1 MRAGVVAGL
10 PVAAA
15 VVDAVCG
22 DAASAFEHLVTDGDR
37 VEPGTAVARVHA
49 PTRLLL
55 TAERSAL
62 NLLCH
67 LSGVATLTRRWVDA
81 LAGTATVVRDTRKTT
96 PGLRA
101 LEKYAVRVGGGA
113 NHRMGLS
120 DAALVK
126 DNHVAAAGGVAAA
139 FAAVRSLAA
148 SIPVEIE
155 VDSLAGLTE
164 ALAAGADTVLLDNF
178 TPALMTDAVALRDR
192 LAPGVTLEAS
202 GGLSLA
208 VAAEVGATG
217 VDFVAVGELT
227 HSAPVLDLG
236 LDLGTASDSRLRLRS
251 VHGQRECAS
260 RPCAGSTRRP
270 SRPRWCCA
278 TSTPAR
284 VVAIGRGAHPPT
296 EPPVSEQD
304 PAAWWAALRTALA
317 DIEPGL
323 RQRVVGIA
331 VGGQQHGLVVTDA
344 TGRPLR
350 PAPLWNDT
358 TSADQATRLVE
369 TFGAAWWAQRCGS
382 LPVAAFTITKLAALR
397 ERHPDVFDAVA
408 RVMLPHD
415 WLTFGLCGEHVTD
428 RGDASGTGWFDTG
441 RDAYSAELIA
451 TVVGEAAAA
460 AWLDRLPAVRPPF
473 AAVGTL
479 LAATA
484 EQLGLPSGI
493 PVGPG
498 SGDNMAAALGIGL
511 GVGEVAVSLGTSG
524 TVYTVSPTPTH
535 DTEGF
540 VAGFADASGRFL
552 PLVCT
557 LNATKVTDTVAGWLG
572 RDAGEFAELAQSA
585 DPAATQPV
593 VVPYFDGERTPNLPT
608 ATGSVH
614 GLRPS
619 TSAADIARAAH
630 LGVLCGLLDG
640 RDELAHAGA
649 PVTGAVRLVGGG
661 ANSPAYRQLLADL
674 VGDTIVV
681 PTVVEA
687 VATGACVQAAVVAGG
702 GTADDVVERWRL
714 GEGIDVTPRP
724 GVDGSA
730 CREAY
735 AAAVTGM
742 TVARSEAM
750 MGS

>member
-1 MRAGVVAGL
+1 MSSL
-10 PVAAA
+10 
-15 VVDAVCG
+15 VCG
-22 DAASAFEHLVTDGDR
+22 
-37 VEPGTAVARVHA
+37 
-49 PTRLLL
+49 
-55 TAERSAL
+55 
-62 NLLCH
+62 
-67 LSGVATLTRRWVDA
+67 
-81 LAGTATVVRDTRKTT
+81 
-96 PGLRA
+96 
-101 LEKYAVRVGGGA
+101 
-113 NHRMGLS
+113 
-120 DAALVK
+120 
-126 DNHVAAAGGVAAA
+126 
-139 FAAVRSLAA
+139 
-148 SIPVEIE
+148 
-155 VDSLAGLTE
+155 VDSSTQS
-164 ALAAGADTVLLDNF
+164 TKV
-178 TPALMTDAVALRDR
+178 VLRD
-192 LAPGVTLEAS
+192 VDT
-202 GGLSLA
+202 
-208 VAAEVGATG
+208 GA
-217 VDFVAVGELT
+217 
-227 HSAPVLDLG
+227 
-236 LDLGTASDSRLRLRS
+236 
-251 VHGQRECAS
+251 
-260 RPCAGSTRRP
+260 
-270 SRPRWCCA
+270 
-278 TSTPAR
+278 

-323 RQRVVGIA
+323 RQRVVSIA

-344 TGRPLR
+344 AGRPLR

-358 TSADQATRLVE
+358 TSADQAARLVE

-382 LPVAAFTITKLAALR
+382 LPVASFTITKLAALR

-451 TVVGEAAAA
+451 TVVGEATAE

-473 AAVGTL
+473 AAVGPL
-479 LAATA
+479 LATTA
-484 EQLGLPSGI
+484 EQLGLPAGI

-511 GVGEVAVSLGTSG
+511 GVGDVAISLGTSG
-524 TVYTVSPTPTH
+524 TVFTVSPTATH
-535 DTEGF
+535 DPEGF
-540 VAGFADASGRFL
+540 VAGFADASGRYL

-572 RDAGEFAELAQSA
+572 RDAADFAALAQSA

-640 RDELAHAGA
+640 RDELARAGA

-702 GTADDVVERWRL
+702 GSAAEVVERWRL
-714 GEGIDVTPRP
+714 GEGIDVAPRP

-730 CREAY
+730 CRAAY
-735 AAAVTGM
+735 AAALTGM
-742 TVARSEAM
+742 TATRSEAM
-750 MGS
+750 MAS